1 MKHKILLL
9 ITSGVL
15 LCMIYCRKGNT
26 GNTDALTGK
35 WQEVKVRTYV
45 LDSGKLIYDTTY
57 LQPFTNLDYVQFNS
71 GGTCEI
77 SADHYYDVNTPGNP
91 KTPQLIP
98 QIIDTTHYT
107 TIANGKFTL
116 NTQITPPNPG
126 GFTSADT
133 ISEINSNSIL
143 IHNVFNVHVP
153 GYEAITDAYYQK

>member
-9 ITSGVL
+9 IISGVL

-35 WQEVKVRTYV
+35 WQEVKLRTYT
-45 LDSGKLIYDTTY
+45 LDSGKITHDTTD
-57 LQPFTNLDYVQFNS
+57 LNSFTKLDYVQFN
-71 GGTCEI
+71 GKGTCEI
-77 SADHYYDVNTPGNP
+77 SVHEYYF
-91 KTPQLIP
+91 TPQGVYINS
-98 QIIDTTHYT
+98 QSIDTGHYT
-107 TIANGKFTL
+107 AIGNGKFTL
-116 NTQITPPNPG
+116 NIQSTLQNPG